1 MPGGGRAPKGGS
13 FAANVPPTSTH
24 KMGQASATC
33 TTAAAAATTNVLLPS
48 DDVQWLA
55 NATSLMAPIL
65 QKLLL
70 VGGKDMKKLQDGQS
84 AHA

>member
-33 TTAAAAATTNVLLPS
+33 TTAAAATTNVLLPS